1 MALFDHTAERH
12 AKGPAL
18 ALTGD
23 PADAVHS
30 PSRPGSRAAAQISPA
45 CRTGSRSAAC
55 RCPVFAVIWTVFNT
69 FRPGFAVHP
78 LWFDRKHVFSLQG
91 LPPGLS
97 PHRARSARGLRSC
110 NLKAHSPPDNG
121 EGAVV
126 VCPWCVPV
134 RSRPAGLTRQ
144 SSRCCY
150 PAETPESR
158 DHLPW
163 QNCRVA
169 GEPDDGLV
177 EAIALELATCRQRGI
192 ERLDVSSHN
201 QIAVQIPLIQHLA
214 SEYVMA
220 RQLHAHGRIQ
230 QLKFLFRDAIEALA
244 VENEGD
250 ALLVGDLF
258 FGDSRNRVT
267 KSAGELLDLA
277 RRKSGYRTEALFR
290 HARRTAFVEFAQFLP
305 DFVEDTKR
313 GNERSA
319 SSGAVASGSV
329 SVLPELTTPAYN
341 EGAPDPEVQRHEATT
356 GYVVNGEHFTRLLA
370 EAANATIVGFTNEKL
385 ASMLRTALDRK
396 RAALQRPDACW
407 DSLRIVFLSAKL
419 LDLVNDERREYPSQ
433 EEALEKRREAA
444 SYGRRTVSAFL
455 RRLPVGRW
463 ATYESNYLPPLV
475 GTLFEMPNGRRIVQ
489 LLIRRPQRAAEDHL
503 YLQIEDTQGHYF
515 SAAFEEIV
523 HSSADDNKV
532 VPVGSPATGRFR
544 VTSTRYRQNVLKD
557 GSHAT
562 GWLPLVLVITWR
574 TRGGRAEPLL
584 QLRTQLNAAR
594 ELDRLSHLSGHILE
608 DDRARLPDFGLEDAV
623 PLRAARRRVQMETS
637 EEDSGILRPVGTN
650 RYIHP
655 DKENLFFFMYSCEF
669 PEGFQ
674 PSGQAEMFPVSVP
687 ELLSIRE
694 NQALRLASELCE
706 SPPARGKAR
715 TDAFEIASL
724 NLTLHGYPELARRM
738 MNAESRGP
746 AGIAKVAP
754 ETRDLEERTR
764 QTWSGLEQNEVV
776 LMGLSGLQYREFFS
790 FLLPYY
796 ESVGVAE
803 AADHL
808 RIIRE
813 DENARQAIAR
823 LAELYHD
830 ESIMESIQ
838 LEL

>member
-1 MALFDHTAERH
+1 M
-12 AKGPAL
+12 
-18 ALTGD
+18 
-23 PADAVHS
+23 
-30 PSRPGSRAAAQISPA
+30 
-45 CRTGSRSAAC
+45 
-55 RCPVFAVIWTVFNT
+55 
-69 FRPGFAVHP
+69 
-78 LWFDRKHVFSLQG
+78 
-91 LPPGLS
+91 
-97 PHRARSARGLRSC
+97 
-110 NLKAHSPPDNG
+110 
-121 EGAVV
+121 
-126 VCPWCVPV
+126 
-134 RSRPAGLTRQ
+134 
-144 SSRCCY
+144 
-150 PAETPESR
+150 
-158 DHLPW
+158 
-163 QNCRVA
+163 A

-177 EAIALELATCRQRGI
+177 EAISLELATCRQRGI

-201 QIAVQIPLIQHLA
+201 QATVLIPLLQDLA

-220 RQLHAHGRIQ
+220 RRLHAHGRIQ
-230 QLKFLFRDAIEALA
+230 QLKFLFRDAIEAFA

-250 ALLVGDLF
+250 ALLIGDLF

-290 HARRTAFVEFAQFLP
+290 HARRTAFVEFARFLP

-313 GNERSA
+313 GNARSA
-319 SSGAVASGSV
+319 RSAVTASGSV

-341 EGAPDPEVQRHEATT
+341 ESAPDPEVQRHEATT

-370 EAANATIVGFTNEKL
+370 EAANATIVGLTNEKL

-407 DSLRIVFLSAKL
+407 DSLRVVFLSEKL

-433 EEALEKRREAA
+433 EEALKKRREAA
-444 SYGRRTVSAFL
+444 THGRRTVSVFL
-455 RRLPVGRW
+455 RGLPAGRW
-463 ATYESNYLPPLV
+463 TTYESNYLPPLV
-475 GTLFEMPNGRRIVQ
+475 GTLFEMPSGRRIVQ

-503 YLQIEDTQGHYF
+503 YLQMEDTQGHYF

-523 HSSADDNKV
+523 HSSTDDNKV
-532 VPVGSPATGRFR
+532 VPVGAPAVDIPERFH

-557 GSHAT
+557 GSRAT

-574 TRGGRAEPLL
+574 ARGGRAEPLL

-594 ELDRLSHLSGHILE
+594 ELDRLSHLSGHVLE
-608 DDRARLPDFGLEDAV
+608 DDRGLMQDFGLEDAV
-623 PLRAARRRVQMETS
+623 PLRTARRRVQMETS
-637 EEDSGILRPVGTN
+637 EEDIGALRPLVTS

-655 DKENLFFFMYSCEF
+655 DKENLFFFVYSCEF

-674 PSGQAEMFPVSVP
+674 PSGEAEMFPVSVP

-694 NQALRLASELCE
+694 NQALRLALQLCA

-715 TDAFEIASL
+715 TDAFEIAAL
-724 NLTLHGYPELARRM
+724 NLTLHGHRELARRM
-738 MNAESRGP
+738 MNAGTRGP
-746 AGIAKVAP
+746 ADIARVAP
-754 ETRDLEERTR
+754 EIRDLEERTR

-790 FLLPYY
+790 LLLPHYA
-796 ESVGVAE
+796 SVGVSD

-808 RIIRE
+808 SIVGE
-813 DENARQAIAR
+813 DENARRAIAR
-823 LAELYHD
+823 LTELYRD
-830 ESIMESIQ
+830 ESVMESIQ